1 VKDMI
6 DEKKHV
12 IADVKNNSDSNY
24 SEGNNYQFSSF
35 ELTNK
40 QLTQAIQYS
49 EVFGKPKCKTR
60 RRR

>member
-1 VKDMI
+1 MM
-6 DEKKHV
+6 DEKNYV
-12 IADVKNNSDSNY
+12 IANAKNNSDSNY
-24 SEGNNYQFSSF
+24 SEGNNYQYTSF